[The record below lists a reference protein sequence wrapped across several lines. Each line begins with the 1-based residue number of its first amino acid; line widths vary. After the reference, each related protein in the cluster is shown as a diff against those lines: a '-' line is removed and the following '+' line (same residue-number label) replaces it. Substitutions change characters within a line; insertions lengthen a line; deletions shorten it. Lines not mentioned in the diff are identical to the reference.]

1 VKKLIF
7 ISKGME
13 EGDAAAY
20 IEKMAD
26 QLKADFQRH
35 DLEDFISSP
44 TNHSLSEQWVFFKWP
59 LTRETEE
66 LLDVLKLGHYII
78 YDNKQ
83 GHDSEFISYLER
95 DSSLICPIDTSRDFR
110 FHIPLLRSAL
120 ETKSEIGRKDLA
132 EVGESLNDMIQF
144 SLEELQR
151 VKRLHEKVVPMKND
165 NFKGVQ
171 ILSKFAAGE
180 GAGGEFFDIVKGEQE
195 VLLLLTNTSS
205 YVASSIILSHFE
217 KLRAYQTFGLTRIK
231 SFVNELSAELKDLE
245 LLDTKN
251 SDSLQI
257 LVAKIDLSK
266 MKIEGFQFGKTE
278 LISSKGHFLSSNE
291 IPLSKE
297 FLDQA
302 EFSFDLERGERLVI
316 SSPGV
321 RKNCGGFMD
330 SKKYEDFVKE
340 RLPLGPRELLNEVYF
355 QLKKKRESDFL
366 QFDASVIYLEVD
378 KNVIIEV

>member
-26 QLKADFQRH
+26 ELKAIFEKH

-44 TNHSLSEQWVFFKWP
+44 TELCRSKQWIFFKWP
-59 LTRETEE
+59 LTRETKE
-66 LLDVLKLGHYII
+66 LIDVLKLEHYLL
-78 YDNKQ
+78 YDNTH
-83 GHDSEFISYLER
+83 GHDSDFISYLEEE
-95 DSSLICPIDTSRDFR
+95 SSLISPIDTSRDHR
-110 FHIPLLRSAL
+110 FHIPLLRNGGEQSDSAS
-120 ETKSEIGRKDLA
+120 KQDLV
-132 EVGESLNDMIQF
+132 EVGEKLNDIIQF

-217 KLRAYQTFGLTRIK
+217 KLRAYQSFGIERIK
-231 SFVNELSAELKDLE
+231 KFVVELSSELKNLE

-257 LVAKIDLSK
+257 LVAKIDLKK

-278 LISSKGHFLSSNE
+278 LVSSKGHFLSSNE
-291 IPLSKE
+291 VPLVKE
-297 FLDQA
+297 FLESA
-302 EFSFDLERGERLVI
+302 EFGFDLERGERIVI

-330 SKKYEDFVKE
+330 NKKYEDFVKE

-366 QFDASVIYLEVD
+366 QYDASVIYLEVD

>member
-1 VKKLIF
+1 
-7 ISKGME
+7 ME

-26 QLKADFQRH
+26 QLKADFQKH

-44 TNHSLSEQWVFFKWP
+44 TDHCLSEQWVFFKWP

-66 LLDVLKLGHYII
+66 LLDVLKLGHYVV
-78 YDNKQ
+78 YDNDQ
-83 GHDSEFISYLER
+83 GHDSEFISYLEKN
-95 DSSLICPIDTSRDFR
+95 SSLICPIDTSRDYR

-120 ETKSEIGRKDLA
+120 EVKSEIGRKDLA
-132 EVGESLNDMIQF
+132 EVGEDLNDMIQF

-180 GAGGEFFDIVKGEQE
+180 GAGGEFFDIVKGDQE

-205 YVASSIILSHFE
+205 YVASSVILSHFE
-217 KLRAYQTFGLTRIK
+217 KLRAYQTFGLDRIK

-251 SDSLQI
+251 SDTLQI

-266 MKIEGFQFGKTE
+266 MKIEGFQYGKTE
-278 LISSKGHFLSSNE
+278 LVSSKGHYLSSNE

-302 EFSFDLERGERLVI
+302 AFSFDLERGERLVI

-330 SKKYEDFVKE
+330 NKKYEDFVKE